1 MERFTDDGWF
11 RTGDLVEVA
20 EDNYIRIIGRNSDII
35 NVGGQKVLPSEV
47 ESMLLQ
53 IDNIVDASV
62 FAKPNPVTG
71 NVVAAYVVL
80 ENEEPL
86 PALRKRILIYC
97 KDKLDSYKLPVDIQI
112 KDKLDLSGRFKKI
125 RN

>member
-1 MERFTDDGWF
+1 
-11 RTGDLVEVA
+11 
-20 EDNYIRIIGRNSDII
+20 
-35 NVGGQKVLPSEV
+35 
-47 ESMLLQ
+47 MLLQ